1 MNPLEQPS
9 GVEKGT
15 RGERGDS
22 DGQYSEGDAAP
33 TQIRGGR
40 PSRRCCAG
48 STSEH
53 FKLTGSPKQD
63 KTPQKAFS
71 YFSKI
76 LSLILISN
84 KNKVFLQFS

>member
-1 MNPLEQPS
+1 MVTVQ
-9 GVEKGT
+9 
-15 RGERGDS
+15 RGRRCP
-22 DGQYSEGDAAP
+22 YANK
-33 TQIRGGR
+33 GGR